1 MGEEGVIHKHLTEI
15 FHNAGGAAEKEA
27 VYPAESCGC
36 LPQSQ
41 KEEQENQSS
50 EGDSVMMPVVGAQ
63 EAFLLRGDR
72 WRAMRLSSH
81 RLIPPIID

>member
-50 EGDSVMMPVVGAQ
+50 EGDSVMMPVVGA
-63 EAFLLRGDR
+63 
-72 WRAMRLSSH
+72 LSCCGETDGVLCGC
-81 RLIPPIID
+81 RVIG